1 MLVTKKSQFSGNINS
16 REIDVTNEQI
26 EDWKNGTPIQNAMPN
41 LSVDDREFLLTGTTP
56 EEWKSIFGDDDE

>member
-16 REIDVTNEQI
+16 REINVTDEQI
-26 EDWKNGTPIQNAMPN
+26 EDWKNGTLIQNAMPN
-41 LSVDDREFLLTGTTP
+41 LSADDREFLLTGTTP